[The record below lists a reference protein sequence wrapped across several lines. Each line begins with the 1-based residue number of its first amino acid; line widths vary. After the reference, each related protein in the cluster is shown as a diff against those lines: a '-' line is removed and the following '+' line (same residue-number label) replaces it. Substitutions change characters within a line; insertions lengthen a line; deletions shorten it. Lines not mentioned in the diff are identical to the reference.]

1 MHKEARG
8 KGQGARGKKNIETLI
23 DTCAN
28 SKTNIII
35 VSNEVGMG
43 IVPDNP
49 LARQFR
55 DIAGF
60 ANQKMAEAAD
70 EVYLMVSGIPLKIK

>member
-1 MHKEARG
+1 
-8 KGQGARGKKNIETLI
+8 
-23 DTCAN
+23 
-28 SKTNIII
+28 
-35 VSNEVGMG
+35 MG